1 MLGQAD
7 KVEAFKKTLNKDT
20 ALHAKFSM
28 SKLIIYTRGRERG
41 REGQIDKQYRQ
52 MYNVY

>member
-1 MLGQAD
+1 MLGQTD

-28 SKLIIYTRGRERG
+28 SKLIIYTRGREGG
-41 REGQIDKQYRQ
+41 REGGTNRQ
-52 MYNVY
+52 AIQTNV